1 MNVRPAIVEK
11 DFRVCW
17 TLKRAFSLREDIPG
31 LIFKGDTSLSKA
43 YGIIRRFSEDIDL
56 SLDRKDLGFA
66 EDRDPA
72 SAPGNK
78 VRKTLLDELRK
89 EAENI
94 VSGRL
99 KEAFAN
105 AMSEALG
112 TEVRLEIANDDPQT
126 LIFTYPDC
134 LPASAG
140 LAYIR
145 PSVRLE

>member
-1 MNVRPAIVEK
+1 M
-11 DFRVCW
+11 
-17 TLKRAFSLREDIPG
+17 
-31 LIFKGDTSLSKA
+31 
-43 YGIIRRFSEDIDL
+43 
-56 SLDRKDLGFA
+56 
-66 EDRDPA
+66 
-72 SAPGNK
+72 
-78 VRKTLLDELRK
+78 
-89 EAENI
+89 ENI

-126 LIFTYPDC
+126 LIFIYPDS